1 MKKNK
6 KFFFNDVNGILLLD
20 KSSGISSNNSLQRVK
35 RIYNARKAGHTGSL
49 DVPATGLLPICF
61 GEATKISGYILGSD
75 KKYYAKCK
83 LGETTTTGDASG
95 DLLEKKEF
103 PAMKESE
110 LIKILTKFIGNIEQV
125 PPMFSALK
133 YRGVRLYKFAYKGIT
148 VERKA
153 RNIKIYD
160 INLLN
165 VENDYFEMEVFC
177 SKGTYIRTLV
187 EDIGI
192 KIGCGAHVLTL
203 RRKETG
209 PFHEL
214 DSFTL
219 EKIEEISKKGL
230 DALFSLL
237 LPMDMA
243 LKNIPQIQLKKEEAL
258 SISQGRSVVVDGL
271 PDAGELRIYNSLSQ
285 FIGMGEVTE
294 DGRVSPKRLIN
305 IA

>member
-1 MKKNK
+1 MKNNKN
-6 KFFFNDVNGILLLD
+6 FFFNDVNGILLLD

-153 RNIKIYD
+153 RDIKIYD

>member
-20 KSSGISSNNSLQRVK
+20 KSSGISSNNSLQKVK

-153 RNIKIYD
+153 RDIKIYD

>member
-1 MKKNK
+1 
-6 KFFFNDVNGILLLD
+6 
-20 KSSGISSNNSLQRVK
+20 
-35 RIYNARKAGHTGSL
+35 
-49 DVPATGLLPICF
+49 
-61 GEATKISGYILGSD
+61 
-75 KKYYAKCK
+75 
-83 LGETTTTGDASG
+83 
-95 DLLEKKEF
+95 
-103 PAMKESE
+103 MKESE

>member
-61 GEATKISGYILGSD
+61 GEATKISGYLLGSD